1 MFNAGLLR
9 EPTLPFYPLQV
20 GANIDSLHADGV
32 SVFLFF
38 WSWLS
43 SIQGLAH
50 NLPKLVTQGEH

>member
-20 GANIDSLHADGV
+20 GANMDSLHADGV

-38 WSWLS
+38 LV
-43 SIQGLAH
+43 LAVKH
-50 NLPKLVTQGEH
+50 SRTGPQPA